1 MNLNNALPQHIAI
14 IMDGNGRWASQ
25 QGKKRTQGHKEGA
38 KVVREITQWCA
49 NQKIPFLT
57 LYAFSTENWKRPK
70 MEISYL
76 MKLLEKYL
84 KEERATY
91 LKNNIRFRVIGDINA
106 FSTSENWKRPKM
118 EISYLMKLL
127 EKYLKEERAT
137 YLKNNIRFRVI
148 GDINAFST
156 SLQNA
161 ILELEHLT
169 QNHTNLTQ
177 ILALNYGSHNEIAR
191 TFIKLANSQSQ
202 NKLSK
207 LTAQEVAEL
216 INANLDTATLPNVDM
231 LIRTGGEKR
240 ISNFLLWQA
249 SYAELFFTPTLWPN
263 FTTDEL
269 DKLMGEFCERQRR
282 FGGL

>member
-14 IMDGNGRWASQ
+14 IMDGNGRWAKQ

-38 KVVREITQWCA
+38 KVVQEITQWCA

-70 MEISYL
+70 MEIDYL

-84 KEERATY
+84 KEERTTY
-91 LKNNIRFRVIGDINA
+91 IKNNIRFRVIGDIDA
-106 FSTSENWKRPKM
+106 FSTP
-118 EISYLMKLL
+118 
-127 EKYLKEERAT
+127 
-137 YLKNNIRFRVI
+137 LKN
-148 GDINAFST
+148 
-156 SLQNA
+156 A
-161 ILELEHLT
+161 IFELEHLT

-191 TFIKLANSQSQ
+191 TFLKLANSQAQ
-202 NKLSK
+202 RLSK
-207 LTAQEVAEL
+207 LTTQEVTEL

-249 SYAELFFTPTLWPN
+249 SYAELFFIPTLWPD
-263 FTTDEL
+263 FTANEL
-269 DKLMGEFCERQRR
+269 DSLLSEFSQRQRR